1 MQSRRLIVLVIL
13 LGLVVVVWLAWRN
26 FSSRQGQTEQPAI
39 SIDKQPVAFTNHS
52 FDTNAPPAEMPALA
66 YGEEALC
73 DSNFVAN
80 TRVAGV
86 LRKTDGTHAEV
97 TITRVNM
104 TLQLHIN
111 TWVPTNVSTHVVEH
125 ENGHRQISE
134 EYYRTAD
141 QLAQRVGTSYVGRQI
156 EISGADLNAEMEKAL
171 QQAASDATDDYDKS
185 LNVAATQQY
194 YDTITNHGRNEL
206 DAKQAELAAMSN
218 TKVASLP

>member
-1 MQSRRLIVLVIL
+1 VRSNRSIILIL
-13 LGLVVVVWLAWRN
+13 LLGVVAITWLAWRN
-26 FSSRQGQTEQPAI
+26 FSSRQQQTEGPAI
-39 SIDKQPVAFTNHS
+39 GIDKQPAVFANHS
-52 FDTNAPPAEMPALA
+52 FDPNAPPADMPALA

-86 LRKTDGTHAEV
+86 LQKTDAAHARV
-97 TITRVNM
+97 SITKVDM

-111 TWVPTNVSTHVVEH
+111 IWAPANVSTHVVEH

-141 QLAQRVGTSYVGRQI
+141 QLAQRVATSYVGRQI
-156 EISGADLNAEMEKAL
+156 EISGTDLDAAMENAL
-171 QQAASDATDDYDKS
+171 QQTASDATNDYDKS
-185 LNVAATQQY
+185 LNVATTQQY

-206 DAKQAELAAMSN
+206 DPKQAVSAAFEN
-218 TKVASLP
+218 AKVAALP